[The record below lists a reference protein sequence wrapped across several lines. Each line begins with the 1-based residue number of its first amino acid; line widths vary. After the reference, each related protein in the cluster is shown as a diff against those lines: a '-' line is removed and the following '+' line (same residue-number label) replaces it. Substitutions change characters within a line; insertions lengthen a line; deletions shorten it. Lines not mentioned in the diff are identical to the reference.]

1 MAALSER
8 QEHELH
14 IRRRRRN
21 TAVGGVL
28 IAFVALLFAVTMVK
42 LGPNIAQI
50 QAEGGE
56 NPRALVPLGD

>member
-14 IRRRRRN
+14 ARRRKRN
-21 TAVGGVL
+21 MAVGGVL
-28 IAFVALLFAVTMVK
+28 LGFAALLFAVTMVK
-42 LGPNIAQI
+42 LGPNIAQM